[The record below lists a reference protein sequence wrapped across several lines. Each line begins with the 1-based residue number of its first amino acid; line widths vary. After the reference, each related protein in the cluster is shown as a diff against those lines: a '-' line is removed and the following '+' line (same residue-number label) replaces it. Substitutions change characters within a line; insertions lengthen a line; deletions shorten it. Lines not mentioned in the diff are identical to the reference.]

1 MNFMRC
7 FKDPDFY
14 EKSGYALAIGVS
26 CLILQLYS
34 LFLITRT
41 L

>member
-14 EKSGYALAIGVS
+14 EKSGYALALGMS
-26 CLILQLYS
+26 CLVLQLYS
-34 LFLITRT
+34 LFLIMRS